1 MSIKTLLSNLKQT
14 EPRGLNDH
22 ILLIDGMNTFIR
34 NFVMVKTMTQ
44 EGHHVGGLYGFLRS
58 LGSLVRTFEPTRVVC
73 VFDGKGST
81 VNRKAINP
89 EYKAQRQSKRITNW
103 GIFDTR
109 EEELQ
114 SLAGQIDRL
123 KDYLNCLPV
132 QILEIE
138 KLEADDIIAIVAQE
152 FAKRG
157 KRVTIV
163 STDRDFLQIV
173 QPTLEVYSPTS
184 KVTVTNSN
192 VQEILGVLPSNY
204 LIIKAIAG
212 DQSDNLPGVRGVGAK
227 TLIKEFPELLT
238 QPFIS
243 LDRIYSIAEERLELK
258 PFYAKLIHN
267 WNIVESNY
275 SIMNLQEHSLSD
287 DEVAAVLQVLHA
299 PVNKL
304 QVGAFLRYLE
314 ADQIPPPTNNP
325 ESWLEIFRDLT
336 LYKKQ

>member
-1 MSIKTLLSNLKQT
+1 MSIKTLLSNLKQS

-34 NFVMVKTMTQ
+34 NFVMVKTMTL

-58 LGSLVRTFEPTRVVC
+58 LGSLVRTFEPTRTVC

-81 VNRKAINP
+81 VNRKAVNP

-103 GIFDTR
+103 GMFDTR

-138 KLEADDIIAIVAQE
+138 KLEADDIIAIVAQQ
-152 FAKRG
+152 FARRG
-157 KRVTIV
+157 KRVTVV

-173 QPTLEVYSPTS
+173 QPNLEVYNPVS
-184 KVTVTNSN
+184 KVTVTSSN
-192 VQEILGVLPSNY
+192 IQEILGVLPSNY
-204 LIIKAIAG
+204 LVVKAITG
-212 DQSDNLPGVRGVGAK
+212 DQSDNLPGVKGVGIK

-238 QPFIS
+238 QPFTS
-243 LDRIYSIAEERLELK
+243 LESIYNIAEQRLDVK

-267 WNIVESNY
+267 WNVIETNY
-275 SIMNLQEHSLSD
+275 SIMNLQEHNLSD
-287 DEVAAVLQVLHA
+287 EEIAVILRVLSA

-314 ADQIPPPTNNP
+314 ADQIPGPTNNP
-325 ESWLEIFRDLT
+325 ESWLEIFREQT
-336 LYKKQ
+336 LHRK